1 MNIIEGIKN
10 YKNSKPTILTVGTFD
25 GVHLGHQ
32 KIIRKLKEEAT
43 RLHAESLILTF
54 HPHPRKVLQPEIP
67 LQLIQTIEE
76 RISALEKAGLDTLI
90 IQPFDKQFS
99 RLSAEEYVEQV
110 LVHQLDIKKII
121 IGYDHRFGRNREAN
135 IKDLRHFATIFDFEV
150 EEISVAEIDLIS
162 ISSTKIRKA
171 ISNGNLNLVQRFLG
185 RPFELGGNVVHGNQL
200 GRSIGFPTANI
211 EIGTSDKLIP
221 NKGVYWIKG
230 LKDMSDVYGMM
241 NIGTKPTVKSDLI
254 SVEIHFFDWNKDLYN
269 STIYVQVLK
278 RLRDEKKFN
287 SIVDLKEQLQKD
299 EKRCRK
305 WQLSQR

>member
-185 RPFELGGNVVHGNQL
+185 RSFELGGNVVHGNQL

>member
-241 NIGTKPTVKSDLI
+241 NIGTKPTVKNDLI

-305 WQLSQR
+305 WQLSLR